1 MATTAAADAGEAYVL
16 YGGLFGDSTVPV
28 VTNGNGGNDI
38 LLGGAGNDILSGGGG
53 SDVIRSGA
61 GNDMLSVA
69 DLAFRTVDGGAGTDR
84 LLFTGDAQTI
94 DLGTFADNKLT
105 GVEAF
110 DITGSGGDTLVIGAL
125 DAFHFSDTPNGDF
138 TGAASHNSLV
148 VFGDA
153 VDTLQLDAFDPGSGG
168 AYQWTLAA
176 ADRNLADTA
185 GGGFDLYNLVRGAAV
200 LASLA
205 VDADIMV
212 LSLPPPP

>member
-1 MATTAAADAGEAYVL
+1 M
-16 YGGLFGDSTVPV
+16 
-28 VTNGNGGNDI
+28 VTSGNGGNDI

-61 GNDMLSVA
+61 GNDLLSVA

-84 LLFTGDAQTI
+84 LLFTGNAQTI

-105 GVEAF
+105 GIEAF
-110 DITGSGGDTLVIGAL
+110 DITGTGGDTLVIGAL

-138 TGAASHNSLV
+138 TGADSHQSLV

-153 VDTLQLDAFDPGSGG
+153 VDTLQLDDFDPGSGG

-176 ADRNLADTA
+176 SDRNPRRL
-185 GGGFDLYNLVRGAAV
+185 GRQAA
-200 LASLA
+200 STSTTSSA
-205 VDADIMV
+205 VPRCSPRSPSMPI
-212 LSLPPPP
+212 